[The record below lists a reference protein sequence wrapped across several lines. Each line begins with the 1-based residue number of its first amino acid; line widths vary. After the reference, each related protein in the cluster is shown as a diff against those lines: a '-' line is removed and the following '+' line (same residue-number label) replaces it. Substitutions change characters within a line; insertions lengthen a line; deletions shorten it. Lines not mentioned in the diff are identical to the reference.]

1 MLNICFYVFIGCH
14 SLLRTVCSVC
24 LPICWLD
31 NLLLWLKLSHILD
44 NEASVR
50 CMACKVLLFCCCH
63 FQCGCSLIWC
73 SPICQLPRIKT
84 ESSSQ
89 WMQKMAFRKVS
100 LSSRL
105 KTRESGHSY
114 CSSEWKKQN
123 RTNPRHLSGWGA
135 GTGRS
140 ASEDR
145 KDEGVCTH
153 GSFNT
158 WNFSQNS
165 CEEKERGV
173 NREKSNYPWL
183 QMTGV
188 CC

>member
-105 KTRESGHSY
+105 KTRERGHRAIAAQ
-114 CSSEWKKQN
+114 SEKNRIGQTHNICQAEEQELAAVPQRTERMRVSVLMAHSILGILARTAVKRKK
-123 RTNPRHLSGWGA
+123 
-135 GTGRS
+135 
-140 ASEDR
+140 
-145 KDEGVCTH
+145 GV
-153 GSFNT
+153 
-158 WNFSQNS
+158 
-165 CEEKERGV
+165 
-173 NREKSNYPWL
+173 
-183 QMTGV
+183 
-188 CC
+188 